1 MKLNIKYIES
11 IIEFEDGIINCIE
24 IENKTFLYR
33 VINDLNYLS
42 NGDYVENIVFS
53 DDSLKECNMLGKI
66 SIICDYFNFD
76 FNSKKTL
83 SILNKK
89 ISDDTNLEDKVE
101 LAKLYNK
108 IVKKF
113 MPTINELDLNL
124 TIENEFNVESFV
136 KLLNITINKKDNL
149 LDNLFMLIDIEK
161 ILNINKII
169 VFVNLKQYLSKAEL
183 LEFYKYS
190 LYNSVVILLIDSIS
204 YGVANKYEKKLI
216 IDKELEEFKI

>member
-1 MKLNIKYIES
+1 MKLNIKYIEN

-53 DDSLKECNMLGKI
+53 DDSLKECNILGKI
-66 SIICDYFNFD
+66 NIICDYFNFD
-76 FNSKKTL
+76 FNNKKIL

-89 ISDDTNLEDKVE
+89 ISDEVKLEDKVE

-113 MPTINELDLNL
+113 ESTINELDLNL